1 MLVAT
6 QVIQALAS
14 QWEQAGIKVKLHNY
28 DLAQLIQ
35 AFGGKWQSMLQTAGS
50 YDPAAGVGVAFR
62 YSSMSPFSGI
72 KDKKLDGMMAP
83 GGRRARPGTSA
94 RSTTSTWRKY
104 MSDDSIS
111 PFLFSFAPA
120 NVVVKGVQGP
130 GLTTKLPAIV
140 VTPTIPWED
149 VSEWTAGREE
159 GTAALHAPALRACAS
174 SASGC
179 LPPSP
184 SCGG

>member
-1 MLVAT
+1 VLVAT
-6 QVIQALAS
+6 QTIQALAS

-50 YDPAAGVGVAFR
+50 YDPAAGVGVGFR
-62 YSSMSPFSGI
+62 YSSMSPFSGV
-72 KDKKLDGMMAP
+72 KDKKLDGMLAQAA
-83 GGRRARPGTSA
+83 GEIDQDK
-94 RSTTSTWRKY
+94 RKVDYLDIAQY
-104 MSDDSIS
+104 MSDNSIS

-120 NVVVKGVQGP
+120 NLVVKGVQGP

-149 VSEWTAGREE
+149 VS
-159 GTAALHAPALRACAS
+159 AP
-174 SASGC
+174 
-179 LPPSP
+179 
-184 SCGG
+184 